1 MPAQR
6 SGGVSATS
14 RPIFVAL
21 PILASGAVPIA
32 LLLLLLRSR
41 SVPVAFPI
49 ACSSEARLFALSIA
63 LPLLERSLGPPLV
76 PKEIPLPRPLA
87 AKLCAAVLALPG
99 PVLKVQP
106 LAVQFSFKSRQA
118 ISVYIVP
125 RDTPCS
131 VCSLWSVL
139 ETHANAGKVD
149 ADSDAY
155 GLRFTWRRYDCERQT
170 HSQCT

>member
-1 MPAQR
+1 
-6 SGGVSATS
+6 VSAAS
-14 RPIFVAL
+14 RPISVAL

-32 LLLLLLRSR
+32 LLLLLRSR

-49 ACSSEARLFALSIA
+49 ACSEARLFALSIA

-87 AKLCAAVLALPG
+87 AKPCVAALALRG

-118 ISVYIVP
+118 ISAYIVP
-125 RDTPCS
+125 RDTPYS

-139 ETHANAGKVD
+139 ETHAHAGKVD

-155 GLRFTWRRYDCERQT
+155 GLRFSLRRYDCERQS

>member
-6 SGGVSATS
+6 SGGVSAAS
-14 RPIFVAL
+14 RPISVAL

-63 LPLLERSLGPPLV
+63 LPLTERSLGPPLV

-87 AKLCAAVLALPG
+87 AKPCAAVLALPG

-118 ISVYIVP
+118 IVP
-125 RDTPCS
+125 RDTPYS
-131 VCSLWSVL
+131 VNSLWSVL
-139 ETHANAGKVD
+139 ETHAHAGKVD

-155 GLRFTWRRYDCERQT
+155 GLRFSLRRYDCERQT
-170 HSQCT
+170 HSQCTQC